1 MHDTNPTV
9 DDNTHLGEQT
19 GTQAIP
25 GLLVV
30 FAHGQP
36 TNRLIRLDR
45 GPIELGRAE
54 ADGIVSLDD
63 ERASRKHARLALEPS
78 GLRITDMGS
87 RNGTFVDGRRI
98 TDERFAQMPRVLRI
112 GKTLLGFTPNL
123 QAFVQRGVQVTAFG
137 VIGPFLY
144 EAHQRI
150 ARAASSGDSVLLTGP
165 SGAGKELAA
174 RRFHD
179 ASGRKGPFIAIN
191 CATIPSGLA
200 ERLLF
205 GARKGAYSGA
215 VTDTEGHV
223 QAADG
228 GTLFLD
234 EVAELDI
241 AVQPKLLRVLE
252 TREVMSLG
260 ASNPKRVDIRICA
273 ATLKDMRTEVR
284 CGRFREDL
292 YFRIGRP
299 EVRLPGL
306 TERLEEIPYLT
317 DIEVK
322 KTHPEAHFTPSFL
335 EACLLRAWPGNVRE
349 LLVEVRQAARAALA
363 DGRQVVDAQDLSPFE
378 THIAVDR
385 QARYVRI
392 DNPDSLQLAEVEVF
406 RTKNLAYNKPATQSS
421 TDFGGDAWKAVDGN
435 TDGNYG
441 GGSVSH
447 TGWENGWWQVD
458 LQALKNIGY
467 VVVHNRTDCN
477 GNYLHD
483 FTVKI
488 SNDGQNWHSIG
499 FQGPA
504 SAQVLVP
511 VNREARYVRI
521 ENALGYLHMA
531 EVQVFE
537 AQHLPGWAYGRG
549 AGTVPNW
556 HCADGLE
563 YQAGLCYD
571 PCQYDYDGVG
581 FVCWQKCAPDY
592 MDFGATCTNWS
603 TWHTY
608 GKNTYTRAVHGLT
621 ATCASDEDLD
631 AGLCYPKCDPG
642 FHGVGPVCWAD
653 QIDILSIA
661 QSTCE
666 AFRVPIVS
674 QLAMQSGKTLTAGV
688 GASVSIGAQG
698 TAEVGVAYGSNGEYG
713 CYVTAC
719 GGISLNV
726 SINAYASL
734 GTYNSFSSIA
744 GESTVISTGYSLGI
758 PETPISIGGGMG
770 FVLNT
775 QGEQI
780 GTTVS
785 GNVGVGLDG
794 LTPIDFSTLTC
805 HTEVL
810 QTR

>member
-1 MHDTNPTV
+1 M
-9 DDNTHLGEQT
+9 NT
-19 GTQAIP
+19 
-25 GLLVV
+25 
-30 FAHGQP
+30 
-36 TNRLIRLDR
+36 RLTIMTML
-45 GPIELGRAE
+45 
-54 ADGIVSLDD
+54 
-63 ERASRKHARLALEPS
+63 LALGSVHCGGEPGQTPEMDEENLTFS
-78 GLRITDMGS
+78 ISEALTAPVNLALFKPTSQTSTAYGGDSS
-87 RNGTFVDGRRI
+87 RAVDGN
-98 TDERFAQMPRVLRI
+98 
-112 GKTLLGFTPNL
+112 K
-123 QAFVQRGVQVTAFG
+123 
-137 VIGPFLY
+137 
-144 EAHQRI
+144 
-150 ARAASSGDSVLLTGP
+150 SGDWGTGSVTHTNYDEPGVWQVDLESIQPVGEIVIHKRTDCCG
-165 SGAGKELAA
+165 E
-174 RRFHD
+174 RFHD
-179 ASGRKGPFIAIN
+179 FTVKVS
-191 CATIPSGLA
+191 TD
-200 ERLLF
+200 
-205 GARKGAYSGA
+205 GANW
-215 VTDTEGHV
+215 TD
-223 QAADG
+223 
-228 GTLFLD
+228 F
-234 EVAELDI
+234 
-241 AVQPKLLRVLE
+241 VQPGV
-252 TREVMSLG
+252 
-260 ASNPKRVDIRICA
+260 AKR
-273 ATLKDMRTEVR
+273 
-284 CGRFREDL
+284 
-292 YFRIGRP
+292 
-299 EVRLPGL
+299 
-306 TERLEEIPYLT
+306 
-317 DIEVK
+317 
-322 KTHPEAHFTPSFL
+322 
-335 EACLLRAWPGNVRE
+335 
-349 LLVEVRQAARAALA
+349 
-363 DGRQVVDAQDLSPFE
+363 E

-477 GNYLHD
+477 GHYLHD
-483 FTVKI
+483 FTVKV
-488 SNDGQNWHSIG
+488 SNDGQNWYSIG

-521 ENALGYLHMA
+521 ENAVGYLHMA

-537 AQHLPGWAYGRG
+537 AQHVPGWAYGRG

-653 QIDILSIA
+653 QIDIQSIA

-666 AFRVPIVS
+666 AFRVPVVAK
-674 QLAMQSGKTLTAGV
+674 LAMQSGKTLTAGV
-688 GASVSIGAQG
+688 GASVSLVAQG

-744 GESTVISTGYSLGI
+744 GDSTVISTGYSQGI
-758 PETPISIGGGMG
+758 PATPISIGGGMG

-780 GTTVS
+780 GTTIS
-785 GNVGVGLDG
+785 GNVGVGFDG